1 MPHVDPARLVELA
14 LGNDA
19 ADDDAGALQ
28 HVAACGRCREEL
40 HLMTRVVMAA
50 RGVEE
55 PDLPTPPPARVWQSI
70 AQGLAEEAAEPATP
84 PPDHGDGPPPPIPAA
99 RDHTRG
105 RSPARGALT
114 LALVLA
120 AGVAVARYRRRRSR

>member
-19 ADDDAGALQ
+19 AHDDVSALQ
-28 HVAACGRCREEL
+28 HVAACGPCREEL
-40 HLMTRVVMAA
+40 RLMTRVVLAA

-55 PDLPTPPPARVWQSI
+55 ADLPTAPPARVWQRI
-70 AQGLAEEAAEPATP
+70 AQGLSEEAAEPTTP
-84 PPDHGDGPPPPIPAA
+84 PPDGGDSPPSPTPAA

-105 RSPARGALT
+105 RSPARDAMA
-114 LALVLA
+114 LALGLGAGA
-120 AGVAVARYRRRRSR
+120 AVVRYWRRRNR